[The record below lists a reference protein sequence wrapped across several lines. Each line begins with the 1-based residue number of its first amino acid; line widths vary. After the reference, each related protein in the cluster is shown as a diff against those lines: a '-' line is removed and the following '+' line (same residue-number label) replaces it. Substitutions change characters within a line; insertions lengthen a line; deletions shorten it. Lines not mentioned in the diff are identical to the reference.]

1 MNCYIRKWL
10 DIPISGTLSN
20 VFLERNKFG
29 LNICP
34 PSIKFTRCPAVLRN
48 SLKESPNDSLED
60 LWKSSSCH
68 TNIIFNAMCT
78 NPLRTFL
85 KIDFRSNQ
93 EDKLQHHLTS
103 QGFFFSNVIK
113 YSLSSVNS
121 IWSEAQSH
129 LPKNI
134 YNFTIRY
141 INNSLPTRKNMARW
155 GLSQSPDCSFCLNPE
170 SLLHV
175 VAGCQQ
181 YLDRFTW
188 RQDSILNFIDKSPS
202 IITVKIIVQIF
213 FS

>member
-1 MNCYIRKWL
+1 MLFLRQ
-10 DIPISGTLSN
+10 SGSYLH
-20 VFLERNKFG
+20 LYYYYYYYYYYYCIIIIIYEE
-29 LNICP
+29 
-34 PSIKFTRCPAVLRN
+34 VL
-48 SLKESPNDSLED
+48 K
-60 LWKSSSCH
+60 
-68 TNIIFNAMCT
+68 
-78 NPLRTFL
+78 
-85 KIDFRSNQ
+85 DFRSNQ

-188 RQDSILNFIDKSPS
+188 RHDSILNFIAKSLQPVINVHS
-202 IITVKIIVQIF
+202 SLF
-213 FS
+213 ALCRC